1 MICKKSA
8 LRVVSFFA
16 VLFVFASAAFAQ
28 VFQRPRVVP
37 QTSTPSQPVSST
49 YQPVQQP
56 SSNVQ
61 RPTLTNKIV
70 ISTPTNAS
78 ANTQTSLIKKTGSST
93 PTNVSAANNYI
104 SNQYLVFNQR
114 LQMAMNSKLGIPYRY
129 GSTSGSSYDCS
140 GLVWSVFQSAGVN
153 FERSSARTYWQEFEP
168 VYGDDRYKFGTLVF
182 FNNLGHVGIVVDEN
196 GFYQA
201 SSSKGVTYTP
211 FAGYWQNRIVGFR
224 RVPVN
229 FTAPQIVGQI
239 KEGSR

>member
-16 VLFVFASAAFAQ
+16 VLFVFASAASAQ

-37 QTSTPSQPVSST
+37 QASTPPQPVSST
-49 YQPVQQP
+49 YQPQP

-61 RPTLTNKIV
+61 RPALTNKIV
-70 ISTPTNAS
+70 ISTPPAS
-78 ANTQTSLIKKTGSST
+78 QTSLIKKTGSST
-93 PTNVSAANNYI
+93 PTNASAANNYI

-129 GSTSGSSYDCS
+129 GSTSGNSYDCS
-140 GLVWSVFQSAGVN
+140 GLVWSVFQSAGIN

-211 FAGYWQNRIVGFR
+211 FAGYWEKRIVGFR
-224 RVPVN
+224 RIPLN
-229 FTAPQIVGQI
+229 YTQP
-239 KEGSR
+239 